1 MYYIVEQPE
10 LLTEPKIKADLI
22 TEIDQLF
29 YQLVSNH
36 ITAHDFDLLYDMG
49 INRLVSIHASLQL
62 DVQLR
67 SLLKGGG
74 H

>member
-1 MYYIVEQPE
+1 MYYIVEKPE

-29 YQLVSNH
+29 HKLTTNH
-36 ITAHDFDLLYDMG
+36 ITPKDFDFLYGMH
-49 INRLVSIHASLQL
+49 INRLVAIHASMQL

-67 SLLKGGG
+67 ELIRKGGL
-74 H
+74 